1 MDIVAGCKKEKGS
14 GRQVRM
20 VFSSVP
26 FLFYFLPLF
35 LTSYFVLGS
44 VFWRNI
50 NLLAFSLVFYAW
62 GEPWFVFLMA
72 LSIGFNYVIGLALGS
87 RDDVLRVAAL
97 GVGVASNL
105 SFLGFFK
112 YANFV
117 VENWNQLAGHSA
129 SIEAPFPSV
138 LPIGISFFTFQAIS
152 YLIDVWRRHVDAET
166 NPLHVAVYI
175 SMFPQLV
182 AGPIVRFNTVSRQI
196 HKRRSTF
203 GRAAVGLRIF
213 MIGLAQKVLIADEVA
228 RIADSVFDQAQNP
241 VFQEAWLGVAAYTV
255 QIYFDFAGY
264 SNMAIGIGIAL
275 GFTFPRNFRLP
286 YTSLSI
292 TEFWRRWHMSLSAWF
307 RDYLYIPLGGSR
319 GSRLATYRNLVTV
332 FVLCGLWHGA
342 SWNFIVWGLHHGA
355 FLVAERVG
363 LGRLLRRAP
372 AAVQW
377 GYTMLAV
384 MSGWVWF
391 RAADL
396 GQASSVFA
404 GLIGLNGAGAMNI
417 PTYLAVYPAS
427 LTALVVGLG
436 LATLLRDRTHGTGRP
451 LAALTWVIQPRI
463 AYVSLFIA
471 MIMISVLKVASNTY
485 SPFLYF
491 RF

>member
-1 MDIVAGCKKEKGS
+1 
-14 GRQVRM
+14 M
-20 VFSSVP
+20 VFSSIP

-35 LTSYFVLGS
+35 LTSYFLLSSVL
-44 VFWRNI
+44 WRNVH
-50 NLLAFSLVFYAW
+50 LLVFSLIFYAW

-72 LSIGFNYVIGLALGS
+72 LSIGFNFAIGLCLRTHDETLRTVALAIGI
-87 RDDVLRVAAL
+87 AT
-97 GVGVASNL
+97 NL
-105 SFLGFFK
+105 AFLGFFK
-112 YANFV
+112 YANFL
-117 VENWNQLAGHSA
+117 VENWNHLLGDAVWL
-129 SIEAPFPSV
+129 EAPFPSV

-152 YLIDVWRRHVDAET
+152 YLIDAWRREVEAET
-166 NPLHVAVYI
+166 SPLHVAVYI

-182 AGPIVRFNTVSRQI
+182 AGPIVRFKTVSRQI
-196 HKRRSTF
+196 HRRRSTF
-203 GRAAVGLRIF
+203 GRAAAGLRIF

-228 RIADSVFDQAQNP
+228 RIADAVFDHAQNP
-241 VFQEAWLGVAAYTV
+241 VCQEAWLGVAAYTV

-286 YTSLSI
+286 YTSVSV

-307 RDYLYIPLGGSR
+307 RDYLYFPIGGSR
-319 GSRLATYRNLVTV
+319 GGRLATYRNLVTV

-342 SWNFIVWGLHHGA
+342 SWNFIIWGLHHGA
-355 FLVAERVG
+355 FLVAERSG
-363 LGRLLRRAP
+363 LGQLLRRAP
-372 AAVQW
+372 ATAQW

-396 GQASSVFA
+396 PQAGSVFA
-404 GLIGLNGAGAMNI
+404 GMVGLNGFGNMNI
-417 PTYLAVYPAS
+417 STYLAVYPAS
-427 LTALVVGLG
+427 LTALIVGFG
-436 LATLLRDRTHGTGRP
+436 LATLLRDRTHDARHP
-451 LAALTWVIQPRI
+451 LGALTRLIRRRM
-463 AYVSLFIA
+463 AYATLLLA
-471 MIMISVLKVASNTY
+471 MIAISILKVASNTY